1 MWVEITRFDNVDRVD
16 AVCLILPVGYAFELG
31 FGKFFNEFRFYF
43 LFLCL
48 FSNGLSIWN
57 IVNYFIFD
65 KYICCALFLL
75 IEGYVHCSS
84 TNMCVI
90 TAWTFQVCCGL
101 YLLQRGSFVVC
112 SFGLINRKDLFL
124 AHLMRFSHQ
133 NRVKRGHLNLETWF
147 C

>member
-16 AVCLILPVGYAFELG
+16 AVCLILLVGYAFELG

-57 IVNYFIFD
+57 IVHYFILD
-65 KYICCALFLL
+65 KYIYCALFLL

-90 TAWTFQVCCGL
+90 TRFW
-101 YLLQRGSFVVC
+101 
-112 SFGLINRKDLFL
+112 LISCVFPIKT
-124 AHLMRFSHQ
+124 
-133 NRVKRGHLNLETWF
+133 E
-147 C
+147 